1 MEQPDISYLP
11 QNLIINTLPVI
22 DYYYQVQNDFYFH
35 NLLSGVVNDVVEMVA
50 YSAATDD
57 MIVELMN
64 QYSFYC
70 NEYPEGCYQRV
81 CDYIWN
87 LGNYLVEQFKVMRTY
102 ALDDVLYYTLL
113 SFSPTT
119 IVLTKTNGEDFF
131 CNLN

>member
-22 DYYYQVQNDFYFH
+22 DYYYQVQNDFYLH
-35 NLLSGVVNDVVEMVA
+35 NLLSGVINDIVEMVA

-70 NEYPEGCYQRV
+70 NGYPEGSYQRV

-87 LGNYLVEQFKVMRTY
+87 LGNYLVEQFKVMRAY